1 MKTYYNE
8 KPAIIEAVGNGG
20 YYYRWNI
27 KEVIINTEEE
37 QRKQWQCEQVV
48 VYAPLTSNK
57 IVQAAIAEVWGL
69 DIENKML
76 NEFNGAQLDI
86 YDEATSAAK
95 IAKYKQFL
103 AERNVLKAQVDA
115 DCKEAGIL

>member
-1 MKTYYNE
+1 MRTNFTYR
-8 KPAIIEAVGNGG
+8 PATIEAVGNGG
-20 YYYRWNI
+20 WYYRWDI
-27 KEVIINTEEE
+27 KEVTIDIEE
-37 QRKQWQCEQVV
+37 RPRTQWQCEQVI

-57 IVQAAIAEVWGL
+57 IVQAVIAEVWGL

-76 NEFNGAQLDI
+76 NEFNGAQLGV
-86 YDEATSAAK
+86 YDEATAVDK

-103 AERNVLKAQVDA
+103 AERNALKAQVDS

>member
-1 MKTYYNE
+1 MKTYYDE
-8 KPAIIEAVGNGG
+8 KPAAIEAVGNGG

-27 KEVIINTEEE
+27 QEETTESEE
-37 QRKQWQCEQVV
+37 QPRKQWQCEQVI

-57 IVQAAIAEVWGL
+57 IVQAVIAEVWGL

-76 NEFNGAQLDI
+76 NEFNGANLGI
-86 YDEATSAAK
+86 YDEATAVDK

-103 AERNVLKAQVDA
+103 AERNALKAQVDS
-115 DCKEAGIL
+115 DCKEAGII

>member
-1 MKTYYNE
+1 MKTYYDE
-8 KPAIIEAVGNGG
+8 KPAAIEAVGNGG

-27 KEVIINTEEE
+27 QEETTESEE
-37 QRKQWQCEQVV
+37 QPRKQWQCEQVI

-76 NEFNGAQLDI
+76 NEFNGAQLGV
-86 YDEATSAAK
+86 YDEASAADK

-103 AERNVLKAQVDA
+103 AERNALKAQVDA
-115 DCKEAGIL
+115 DCKEAGIR

>member
-1 MKTYYNE
+1 MKTYYDE
-8 KPAIIEAVGNGG
+8 KPAAIEAVGNGG

-27 KEVIINTEEE
+27 QEETTESEE
-37 QRKQWQCEQVV
+37 QPRKQWQCEQVI

-57 IVQAAIAEVWGL
+57 IVQAVIAEVWGL

-76 NEFNGAQLDI
+76 NEFNGAQLGI
-86 YDEATSAAK
+86 YDEATSAEK

-103 AERNVLKAQVDA
+103 AERNALKAQVDA

>member
-1 MKTYYNE
+1 MKTYYDE
-8 KPAIIEAVGNGG
+8 KPAAIEAVGNGG

-27 KEVIINTEEE
+27 QEETTESEE
-37 QRKQWQCEQVV
+37 QPRKQWQCEQVI
-48 VYAPLTSNK
+48 VYAPLTSSK

-76 NEFNGAQLDI
+76 NEFNGAQLGV
-86 YDEATSAAK
+86 YDEASAADK

-103 AERNVLKAQVDA
+103 AERNALKAQVDA
-115 DCKEAGIL
+115 DCKEAGIR

>member
-1 MKTYYNE
+1 MKTYYDD

-20 YYYRWNI
+20 WYYRWDI
-27 KEVIINTEEE
+27 KEVTIDIKERPRT
-37 QRKQWQCEQVV
+37 QWQCEQVI

-57 IVQAAIAEVWGL
+57 IVQAVIAEVWGL

-76 NEFNGAQLDI
+76 NEFNGAQLGI
-86 YDEATSAAK
+86 YDEATSAEK

-103 AERNVLKAQVDA
+103 AERNALKAQVDS
-115 DCKEAGIL
+115 DCKEAGI

>member
-1 MKTYYNE
+1 MKTYYDE
-8 KPAIIEAVGNGG
+8 KPAVIEAVGDGG
-20 YYYRWNI
+20 WYYRWNI
-27 KEVIINTEEE
+27 KEVTIDTEE
-37 QRKQWQCEQVV
+37 QLHTQWQCEQVV

-57 IVQAAIAEVWGL
+57 IVQAVIAEVWGL

-76 NEFNGAQLDI
+76 NEFNGAQLGI
-86 YDEATSAAK
+86 YDEATAADK

-103 AERNVLKAQVDA
+103 AKRNALKAQVDT

>member
-8 KPAIIEAVGNGG
+8 KPAVIEAVGNGG
-20 YYYRWNI
+20 WYYRWDI
-27 KEVIINTEEE
+27 KEVTIDIEE
-37 QRKQWQCEQVV
+37 QPRTQWQCEQVI

-57 IVQAAIAEVWGL
+57 IVQAVIAEVWGL

-76 NEFNGAQLDI
+76 NEYNGAQLGI
-86 YDEATSAAK
+86 YDEATAAEK
-95 IAKYKQFL
+95 VAKYKQFL
-103 AERNVLKAQVDA
+103 AERNALKAQVDA

>member
-1 MKTYYNE
+1 MKTYYDE
-8 KPAIIEAVGNGG
+8 KPAAIEAVGNGG

-27 KEVIINTEEE
+27 QEETTESEE
-37 QRKQWQCEQVV
+37 QPRKQWRCEQVI

-57 IVQAAIAEVWGL
+57 IVQAVIAEVWGL

-76 NEFNGAQLDI
+76 NEFNGAQLGV
-86 YDEATSAAK
+86 YDEASAADK

-103 AERNVLKAQVDA
+103 AERNALKAQVDA
-115 DCKEAGIL
+115 DCKEAGIR